1 MADDYYGAME
11 RVEKRLELL
20 GVLEESIKLIS
31 EIERSQLLAFTTQLA
46 EPALGVGTHLEIAT
60 RMHTLLNGMEMAWG
74 EPPIND
80 DERKQWGHPLP
91 SPVLLEGG

>member
-1 MADDYYGAME
+1 ME

-46 EPALGVGTHLEIAT
+46 EPALSVDH
-60 RMHTLLNGMEMAWG
+60 AWKLRRG
-74 EPPIND
+74 CIPC
-80 DERKQWGHPLP
+80 
-91 SPVLLEGG
+91 